1 MKEKIMVDWRTQAKE
16 LGISLYHR
24 TKADVLKDIEQKS
37 NQPKKKIEITR
48 NEASEICRKAFKE
61 YAIEQGLDPDNE
73 ILISRWY
80 LDMNRSRMTFI
91 GKEKDDGSTGSDA
104 EQDST

>member
-1 MKEKIMVDWRTQAKE
+1 MADWRAEAKE

-24 TKADVLKDIEQKS
+24 TKVDALKDIELRQKS
-37 NQPKKKIEITR
+37 DRPKNKIDITR

-73 ILISRWY
+73 ILISR
-80 LDMNRSRMTFI
+80 
-91 GKEKDDGSTGSDA
+91 
-104 EQDST
+104 